1 MDDLISG
8 NGGDRPNL
16 CNFGHFSSDL
26 KSEHNLKK
34 WRNLQNDMIN

>member
-26 KSEHNLKK
+26 KSEEHLRNL
-34 WRNLQNDMIN
+34 RNLQNDTIN